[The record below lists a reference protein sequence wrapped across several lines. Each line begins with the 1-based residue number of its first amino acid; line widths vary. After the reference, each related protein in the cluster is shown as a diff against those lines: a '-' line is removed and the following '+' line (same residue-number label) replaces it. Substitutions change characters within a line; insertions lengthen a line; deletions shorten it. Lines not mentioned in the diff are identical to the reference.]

1 MTILTLPP
9 QASSLATKNLLKLT
23 VNKTAYDPKTAKLN
37 FSKNANQRLGEIVRD
52 KKMADSGRLVVR
64 GNPRICVAKT
74 VELPFSD
81 KKSKSKLYMARART
95 KRRYTKREQLEHRH
109 EKRSTLYRAM
119 DTAGKILPNYVNKK
133 GETRQHGTSLCRRF
147 MQTHENAKS
156 YVLLSVDGN
165 HIAKLTGTITC
176 DNPWV
181 CAVCS
186 SIHLDAKA
194 KEITQVQKN
203 FLAAGRDKHWSTWM
217 LTLTI
222 PHTRADTLED
232 LTDKKSEVMSDF
244 HAHSAI
250 KKLKA
255 RIGWKGYIDSLE
267 VRHSYANGWHPHH
280 HILGFFTNMHPN
292 TRVQCVYDAKRD
304 YYRIATQADK
314 SKIAKE
320 KAKLNQAIEDTKK
333 VIKNAK
339 SGSKR
344 EENAIKKLKK
354 LNDTAITELH
364 KIEVQKYIYKVFAY
378 LCEKHGLRRPSEAN
392 GVDFRES
399 DDIQDYLTKQ
409 TKIAHELTAEHSK
422 KSSYSRSQWEILR
435 DCESDKPQLAAY
447 SESLFREFAAATKG
461 KAKLH
466 WSPEFKELWLDDEEE
481 ENEEKLHDDDDTD
494 DGQNYKITGDIWNR
508 FFTAPDRKNQRQ
520 LLEVAEKDS
529 LNNTQNTKL
538 ILLVARILLNIEQ
551 EKSEQSFSD
560 EQERLFQEWLKIPPS
575 PPPDFSADL
584 CHSAVV

>member
-1 MTILTLPP
+1 MNIIHHLYHN
-9 QASSLATKNLLKLT
+9 SK
-23 VNKTAYDPKTAKLN
+23 N
-37 FSKNANQRLGEIVRD
+37 FSLLAQNPRAHTSVSSPLTTCTHAPRGDFGVSAMPDFRR
-52 KKMADSGRLVVR
+52 SVVR
-64 GNPRICVAKT
+64 GNPRNALACS
-74 VELPFSD
+74 VELPFAD
-81 KKSKSKLYMARART
+81 QKSKSKLYMARART

-119 DTAGKILPNYVNKK
+119 TTAGKILPNYVNKK

-147 MQTHENAKS
+147 MQTHENAKN

-244 HAHSAI
+244 HAHSAV

-255 RIGWKGYIDSLE
+255 RIGWKGYVDSLE
-267 VRHSYANGWHPHH
+267 IRHSYASGWHPHH

-314 SKIAKE
+314 KRINKNNQ
-320 KAKLNQAIEDTKK
+320 KLDLSYKK
-333 VIKNAK
+333 F
-339 SGSKR
+339 
-344 EENAIKKLKK
+344 LKK
-354 LNDTAITELH
+354 ATFVAADSGDRLSLDYVALRYTKNFKLH
-364 KIEVQKYIYKVFAY
+364 KIEVQKYIYHVFAY
-378 LCEKHGLRRPSEAN
+378 LCEKHGLRRPSEAH

-409 TKIAHELTAEHSK
+409 SKIAHELTAEHIK
-422 KSSYSRSQWEILR
+422 KSSYSRSQWDILR

-481 ENEEKLHDDDDTD
+481 VNEEKLHDDDDTD
-494 DGQNYKITGDIWNR
+494 DGHNYRIAGDIWNR
-508 FFTAPDRKNQRQ
+508 FFTAADRKNQRQ

-538 ILLVARILLNIEQ
+538 ILLVARILLDIEK
-551 EKSEQSFSD
+551 EKKEKEFSD
-560 EQERLFQEWLKIPPS
+560 EQERLFQDWLMMPPAA
-575 PPPDFSADL
+575 PPDYIFDYDANYQYS
-584 CHSAVV
+584 